1 MYIIIM
7 GLNMYD
13 IYIKDVYMLVYVLLQ
28 VINIYISL
36 IYNGI
41 SNVEF

>member
-1 MYIIIM
+1 MYIISM

-36 IYNGI
+36 IYYGI
-41 SNVEF
+41 NNVEF